1 MDSCLLSLGRL
12 DCAVGEHLGDAFRQ
26 FDAILGP
33 IREDLRLEEDVQRRK
48 ERLRVLESPPRGVY
62 LRLPGDFERDGEGAK
77 LFSHCVPPRSL
88 LCVLNERDGFPCEKN
103 KMNFQLR
110 KFDINMIKERCEI
123 DSRKSPMMVIIGKKD
138 TGKSFLVR
146 DILFNTQSCFPVGT
160 VISATEVANEFFQH
174 MVPSKFIHDK
184 YRPEIVQ
191 NVIKRQATIKDK
203 RNKDKNAR
211 GGSSSIDPRAF
222 LILDDCLYDNTWIQQ
237 DSTRYVFMNGRH
249 VDLTTMITMQYPLG
263 ITPNLR
269 TNVDFVFILRENIL
283 GNRRRI
289 YENYAGM
296 FPTFEMFCQFMDQ
309 CTENYECLVICNN
322 VSSNRL
328 EDQVFWYKASD
339 HPPFKLCDQSLWLD
353 NRPFQSAMLA
363 GDEYNP
369 ANVQKKG
376 PSVWVKK
383 TGEK

>member
-1 MDSCLLSLGRL
+1 
-12 DCAVGEHLGDAFRQ
+12 
-26 FDAILGP
+26 
-33 IREDLRLEEDVQRRK
+33 
-48 ERLRVLESPPRGVY
+48 
-62 LRLPGDFERDGEGAK
+62 
-77 LFSHCVPPRSL
+77 
-88 LCVLNERDGFPCEKN
+88 
-103 KMNFQLR
+103 
-110 KFDINMIKERCEI
+110 
-123 DSRKSPMMVIIGKKD
+123 MMVIIGKKD

-146 DILFNTQSCFPVGT
+146 DILFNTQSCYPVGT
-160 VISATEVANEFFQH
+160 VISGTEVANEFFQH

-184 YRPEIVQ
+184 YKPDIVM
-191 NVIKRQATIKDK
+191 NVIKRQMNIKQK
-203 RNKDKNAR
+203 RNQDKNNR
-211 GGSSSIDPRAF
+211 GGNSSIDPRAF
-222 LILDDCLYDNTWIQQ
+222 LILDDCLYDKAWINEE
-237 DSTRYVFMNGRH
+237 STRYVFMNGRH

-328 EDQVFWYKASD
+328 EDQVFWYKAAD

-363 GDEYNP
+363 GDDYNA

>member
-1 MDSCLLSLGRL
+1 
-12 DCAVGEHLGDAFRQ
+12 
-26 FDAILGP
+26 
-33 IREDLRLEEDVQRRK
+33 
-48 ERLRVLESPPRGVY
+48 
-62 LRLPGDFERDGEGAK
+62 
-77 LFSHCVPPRSL
+77 
-88 LCVLNERDGFPCEKN
+88 
-103 KMNFQLR
+103 MNFQLR
-110 KFDINMIKERCEI
+110 KFNIDMIKDRCEI
-123 DSRKSPMMVIIGKKD
+123 DSRKSPMIVIIGKKD

-146 DILFNTQSCFPVGT
+146 DILYNCKDYFPVGT

-184 YRPEIVQ
+184 YRPEIVA
-191 NVIKRQATIKDK
+191 NVLKRQMNVKQTRNNDK
-203 RNKDKNAR
+203 KSR
-211 GGSSSIDPRAF
+211 GGNSSIDPRAF
-222 LILDDCLYDNTWIQQ
+222 LILDDCLYDAKSWINE

-249 VDLTTMITMQYPLG
+249 VDLATMITMQYPLG

-296 FPTFEMFCQFMDQ
+296 FPTFEMFCSFMDQ

-322 VSSNRL
+322 VASNKL
-328 EDQVFWYKASD
+328 EDQVFWYKAAD
-339 HPPFKLCDQSLWLD
+339 HPPFRLCDASLWTD

-363 GDEYNP
+363 SEDYNP
-369 ANVQKKG
+369 LALKKKNAG

-383 TGEK
+383 EDDKKR